1 MPIIATD
8 YTPPF
13 LFKNRHFNTIY
24 SSLFRRIKP
33 VAFKR
38 KRLETSDNDFL
49 DIDFIENG
57 SKKIVIL
64 CHGLEGSSDSK
75 YIQATAKI
83 LSKNGYSI
91 AALNYRF
98 CSGEINRQLITY
110 HSGKTVNG
118 VSLTWI
124 LFFQISPFVRFFLSI
139 EFEISPTL
147 PEGTKTPLIW
157 GLD

>member
-83 LSKNGYSI
+83 LSKNGYS
-91 AALNYRF
+91 
-98 CSGEINRQLITY
+98 
-110 HSGKTVNG
+110 
-118 VSLTWI
+118 
-124 LFFQISPFVRFFLSI
+124 
-139 EFEISPTL
+139 
-147 PEGTKTPLIW
+147 
-157 GLD
+157 